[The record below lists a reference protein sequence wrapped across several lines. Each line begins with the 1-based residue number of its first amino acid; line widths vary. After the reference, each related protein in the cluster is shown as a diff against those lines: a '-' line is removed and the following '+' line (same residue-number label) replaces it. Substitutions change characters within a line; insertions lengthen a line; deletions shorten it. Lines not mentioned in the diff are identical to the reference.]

1 MDPRF
6 HGDDILMFKS
16 LSIIFLFL
24 LWFGLTGQT
33 CTKEIVYGKDYITQP
48 KSAWFSNDKETVMSA
63 VQKTLEQF
71 GYQIHNIDGERGRIT
86 TGWQPVLGDSHYY
99 NLFGHRDYGISDGAY
114 YQLTVDLAQEGS
126 QMKVLVGT
134 TIKTVVGK
142 LETSGKLERRII
154 DQLETYLRPSQIEMT
169 NVGVRK
175 K

>member
-1 MDPRF
+1 MLKTI
-6 HGDDILMFKS
+6 GALS
-16 LSIIFLFL
+16 LLF
-24 LWFGLTGQT
+24 LWFGSTGKT
-33 CTKEIVYGKDYITQP
+33 CTKEIVYGKDYYTQP
-48 KSAWFSNDKETVMSA
+48 KTARFSNDQATVMAA

-71 GYQIHNIDGERGRIT
+71 GYQIHNIDESKWRLT
-86 TGWQPVLGDSHYY
+86 TGWRPVEGDSHYY

-114 YQLTVDLAQEGS
+114 YRLTVDLAQEGS
-126 QMKVLVGT
+126 QIKVAVGT

-154 DQLETYLRPSQIEMT
+154 DQLETYLRPPQIEMT